1 MARWRTQI
9 AAGCLI
15 ATAATAWIGAAS
27 AQTLRI
33 GLAEDPD
40 ILDPTLARIY
50 VGRIVFAA
58 LCDKLVDIGP
68 ELEIVPQLATD
79 WQWTDGNKGL
89 VVNLRTGVKFQDGEP
104 LDAAAVKFNIERH
117 LSMPGSNRKSEIN
130 AVTGVEIIDDHTVK
144 LALSAP
150 FAPLLA
156 QLTDRA
162 GMMVSPKA
170 AQAAGENFGSHP
182 VCAGPFKFVERVAQD
197 RIVLE
202 RFADYWNKDNIKL
215 DRIVYL
221 PIPDS
226 TVRLAN
232 LRSGGLDLIER
243 VAAADLDTVRKDAR
257 LKLATIIGLGYNGIT
272 INLANGERSKTP
284 LGQDVRVRQAL
295 DLSIDRDA
303 LNQVVFAG
311 EFQPG
316 NQWVAPSNPYYIKEL
331 PVPARDV
338 TKAKA
343 LLTAAG
349 APNPVVSLI
358 TPNNPEILQAAQVIQ
373 AMAKESG
380 FDIQI
385 QATEFASALQLAA
398 KGDFGAFMLGWSG
411 RTDPDGNI
419 YNFVSCKAP
428 PALNVAHY
436 CNQDVDR
443 ELEAARE
450 VEVRAE
456 RLPHYRKVAQQ
467 ILQDRPL
474 FYLYHAKLL
483 YGATIKLSGFTP
495 YPDGLIRPKGLR
507 LD

>member
-1 MARWRTQI
+1 M
-9 AAGCLI
+9 
-15 ATAATAWIGAAS
+15 
-27 AQTLRI
+27 RI
-33 GLAEDPD
+33 GLGEDPD
-40 ILDPTLARIY
+40 ILDPTLARTY

-68 ELEIVPQLATD
+68 ELEIVPQLATE
-79 WQWTDGNKGL
+79 WQWTDDNKGL
-89 VVNLRTGVKFQDGEP
+89 VVKLRTGVKFQDGEP

-117 LSMPGSNRKSEIN
+117 LSMPGSNRKGEIS

-232 LRSGGLDLIER
+232 LQSGGLDLIER
-243 VAAADLDTVRKDAR
+243 VAAARSRHCAQGRAPEARDDHRAR
-257 LKLATIIGLGYNGIT
+257 LHRDRRSIWPMAS
-272 INLANGERSKTP
+272 ASKTP
-284 LGQDVRVRQAL
+284 LGQDARVRQAL
-295 DLSIDRDA
+295 ELSIDREA
-303 LNQVVFAG
+303 LNQVVFNG
-311 EFQPG
+311 EFQTG

-331 PVPARDV
+331 PIPARDV
-338 TKAKA
+338 AKAKA
-343 LLTAAG
+343 LLAAAG
-349 APNPVVSLI
+349 APNPVVETDGPQQPRGPASRSSHPSYGQGERLRHPDPGDRI
-358 TPNNPEILQAAQVIQ
+358 R
-373 AMAKESG
+373 
-380 FDIQI
+380 FR
-385 QATEFASALQLAA
+385 TEFAA
-398 KGDFGAFMLGWSG
+398 KGDFEAFMLGWSG
-411 RTDPDGNI
+411 RSDPDGNI

-428 PALNVAHY
+428 PALNI
-436 CNQDVDR
+436 
-443 ELEAARE
+443 AALLQPGCRP
-450 VEVRAE
+450 RA
-456 RLPHYRKVAQQ
+456 RRRTRGRTPGRSAWPITTKS
-467 ILQDRPL
+467 P
-474 FYLYHAKLL
+474 
-483 YGATIKLSGFTP
+483 STP
-495 YPDGLIRPKGLR
+495 YRIDRSFIFITPSCCMPRPPNCRASPLTPMA
-507 LD
+507 

>member
-1 MARWRTQI
+1 MTKQRTRI
-9 AAGCLI
+9 VAGCLI
-15 ATAATAWIGAAS
+15 AAAATAWIGAAS

-33 GLAEDPD
+33 GLGADPD
-40 ILDPTLARIY
+40 ILDPTLARTY
-50 VGRIVFAA
+50 VGRIAFAA

-68 ELEIVPQLATD
+68 ELEIVPQLATE
-79 WQWTDGNKGL
+79 WQWTDDNKGL
-89 VVNLRTGVKFQDGEP
+89 VVKLRTGVKFQDGEP

-117 LSMPGSNRKSEIN
+117 LSMPGSNRKSEIS
-130 AVTGVEIIDDHTVK
+130 AVTGVEIVDDHAVK
-144 LALSAP
+144 LALAAP

-232 LRSGGLDLIER
+232 LRAGGLDLIEG

-257 LKLATIIGLGYNGIT
+257 LKLATIIGLGYTGIT

-284 LGQDVRVRQAL
+284 LGQDARVRQAL
-295 DLSIDRDA
+295 ELSIDRDA
-303 LNQVVFAG
+303 LNQVVFNG

-316 NQWVAPSNPYYIKEL
+316 NQWVAPANPYYIKEM
-331 PVPARDV
+331 PIPGRDV

-343 LLTAAG
+343 LLAEASAA
-349 APNPVVSLI
+349 NPAVELNAV
-358 TPNNPEILQAAQVIQ
+358 NNPEALQTAQVIQ

-380 FDIQI
+380 FDIRI
-385 QATEFASALQLAA
+385 KATEFASSLDLAS
-398 KGDFGAFMLGWSG
+398 KGDFEAYLIGWSG

-428 PALNVAHY
+428 PALNTPHY

-443 ELEAARE
+443 ELGAARE
-450 VEVRAE
+450 VEPRAQ
-456 RLPHYRKVAQQ
+456 RLGHYCSVAEHTLKDLP
-467 ILQDRPL
+467 II
-474 FYLYHAKLL
+474 YLYHAKLL
-483 YGATIKLSGFTP
+483 YAATAKLSGFTP
-495 YPDGLIRPKGLR
+495 YPDGLIRPQGLR